1 MDASASEKVTPDVKA
16 AHEAAVSPA
25 SPEVTDHTQWKPEK
39 GQWIILGCLALL
51 SFIIALDTT
60 IVTPAI
66 PVLENSLHGDLV
78 SAFWTGTSYLLAS
91 AVCQPFIV
99 DLSDVFGRRIILALV
114 TSLFTLGTI
123 LCSVSH
129 GFKLFLAG
137 RGLQGL
143 GGGGIMATC
152 IVITTDIVPLR
163 QRPTY
168 YAIVQMAWAAGSL
181 AGPVIGGAI
190 AQSITW
196 RWIFYINLPF
206 CGIGLILVPLTVRLK
221 AERPSIMQRLASMDW
236 IGGILFIG
244 SLCSFL
250 IGISWGGNQ
259 FAWNSWRTIV
269 PIVVGGLGVIVA
281 LLWEGFLATR
291 PFIHISL
298 FATYSALIAYV
309 CTCLQGAIMALLYF
323 IPLFMQIVKG
333 FDAVGSGLALMV
345 VLGVMLPGSMAAG
358 IMMTRLGRY
367 RWAIWIGWILST
379 LATGL
384 MALLQQ
390 HTSAPRWV
398 FIFLTLGVGQG
409 LSLTSLNFAVQA
421 LARDNRD
428 ASAAGMY
435 TFMRSLGMCIAV
447 AMGGTFFENRAAY
460 QLGQNQLPVSVAKTA
475 AQFALELRKPG
486 FPSTLKSRYILAFTE
501 AFKQLWFFFMAISA
515 LALLLSLVIQHSS
528 VDRALESEHTLH
540 NQVLP
545 TRRRDGNG

>member
-1 MDASASEKVTPDVKA
+1 MAIANENTSHHV
-16 AHEAAVSPA
+16 EAASSTPA
-25 SPEVTDHTQWKPEK
+25 DIVNYTQWKPEK
-39 GQWIILGCLALL
+39 GQRFIFGCLSLL

-66 PVLENSLHGDLV
+66 PVLQNSLHGDLV
-78 SAFWTGTSYLLAS
+78 KVFWTGTSYLLAS
-91 AVCQPFIV
+91 AVYQPFIV

-129 GFKLFLAG
+129 DFNLFLAG

-143 GGGGIMATC
+143 GAGGIMATC

-168 YAIVQMAWAAGSL
+168 YAIIQMAWAAGSL
-181 AGPVIGGAI
+181 AGPVVGGAI
-190 AQSITW
+190 AQSTSW

-206 CGIGLILVPLTVRLK
+206 CGIGLRLVPLTVHLK
-221 AERPSIMQRLASMDW
+221 AERPSIMQRLVSIDW
-236 IGGILFIG
+236 ISGVVFIG

-259 FAWNSWRTIV
+259 FAWYSWRTIV
-269 PIVVGGLGVIVA
+269 PIGVGGVGVIVA
-281 LLWEGFLATR
+281 ILWEAFFATR
-291 PFIHISL
+291 PFIHVSL
-298 FATYSALIAYV
+298 FANYSALIAYV
-309 CTCLQGAIMALLYF
+309 CTLLQGAIMALLYF

-358 IMMTRLGRY
+358 IMMTRLVRHH
-367 RWAIWIGWILST
+367 WAVWTGWTCSI
-379 LATGL
+379 LATGS
-384 MALLQQ
+384 MTLLKQ
-390 HTSAPRWV
+390 HTSASRWV

-428 ASAAGMY
+428 TSAAGMY
-435 TFMRSLGMCIAV
+435 TFMRTLGMCIAV
-447 AMGGTFFENRAAY
+447 ATGGTFFENRAAY
-460 QLGQNQLPVSVAKTA
+460 QLGQDNLLVSVAKAA
-475 AQFALELRKPG
+475 AQFALELREPG
-486 FPSTLKSRYILAFTE
+486 FSSALKTRYILAFTE

-515 LALLLSLVIQHSS
+515 LALVLSLFIHHSS
-528 VDRALESEHTLH
+528 LDRTLESEHTLI
-540 NQVLP
+540 NSAQSA
-545 TRRRDGNG
+545 DE